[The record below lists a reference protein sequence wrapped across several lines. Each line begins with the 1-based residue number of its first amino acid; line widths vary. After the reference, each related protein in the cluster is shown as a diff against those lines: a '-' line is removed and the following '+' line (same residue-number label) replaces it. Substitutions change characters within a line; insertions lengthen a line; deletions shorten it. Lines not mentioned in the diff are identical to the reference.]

1 MHTGLVND
9 PSRHFPGDVQAFV
22 KNLPVLAVEVRDK
35 PVVPTE
41 VVALGRALGR
51 FAVARGLV
59 AALSSEQ
66 SPLDRDELRAQVWQD
81 EGVLML
87 FAESAPGACARRLD
101 VDH

>member
-1 MHTGLVND
+1 MND

-22 KNLPVLAVEVRDK
+22 KNLRVLAVEVRDK

-41 VVALGRALGR
+41 VVQFGRALGR

-81 EGVLML
+81 EGVPML
-87 FAESAPGACARRLD
+87 FAESVQELCSAP
-101 VDH
+101 